1 MCELSY
7 TSYRNCGCARVHATL
22 PCPMAFF
29 PCIPK
34 CEPKNYI
41 QREEVDGDCPEC
53 KPAFDNKSGLK
64 PLITLNFTR
73 NTPRPIMQE
82 VHQVQLKG
90 TFAEI
95 DQQHNQF
102 RHLDHQARENHKAQL
117 FLDWLDD
124 PEHRGPRKDGVDECD
139 IAWCQEKREIARA
152 SRAGQEDH
160 MGKITPSPPP
170 TPSTTTTEV
179 VSVSVRDEYTLK
191 ARHHVLTASQR
202 RALCRRGHDNIR
214 RLSVVSRH
222 HHHSNDTSSD
232 EYALEARRHTLSASQ
247 RAAMH
252 RAGRGNIRKLSV
264 VGPRRRPQP
273 CY

>member
-1 MCELSY
+1 
-7 TSYRNCGCARVHATL
+7 
-22 PCPMAFF
+22 
-29 PCIPK
+29 
-34 CEPKNYI
+34 
-41 QREEVDGDCPEC
+41 
-53 KPAFDNKSGLK
+53 
-64 PLITLNFTR
+64 
-73 NTPRPIMQE
+73 MQE
-82 VHQVQLKG
+82 LKG

-102 RHLDHQARENHKAQL
+102 RHLDHQARQNHKAQL

-124 PEHRGPRKDGVDECD
+124 PEHRGPRKDGLDECD
-139 IAWCQEKREIARA
+139 IAWCREKREKARA
-152 SRAGQEDH
+152 SRAGQEDL

-170 TPSTTTTEV
+170 TPSITTTEV
-179 VSVSVRDEYTLK
+179 VSVPVRDEYTLK

-202 RALCRRGHDNIR
+202 RALCRRGYNNIR
-214 RLSVVSRH
+214 RLSVVSRR

-232 EYALEARRHTLSASQ
+232 EYTPTTRRHTLSASQ

-264 VGPRRRPQP
+264 VGPRRRPQS